1 MATSLADVLDNMTQ
15 EVAAVRAVYLFVNK
29 ASGALLE
36 KRMESIRVVRGI
48 LAGTPTNELHR
59 LHGFTP
65 EQQRWAHQSLK
76 ALHLKRA
83 GRRPS
88 IARGKVRS
96 LP

>member
-15 EVAAVRAVYLFVNK
+15 EVAGKGGDLFVNK